1 MFEKRIAKTVS
12 KVKEIENDVHKAVP
26 QHNYLV
32 LKTILIETLLD
43 ILKDVKAILE
53 KIKAFFDP
61 PIFNYSL

>member
-12 KVKEIENDVHKAVP
+12 KVKEIENDLHKAVP

-32 LKTILIETLLD
+32 LKTTLIETLLD
-43 ILKDVKAILE
+43 ILKDVKVILE